1 MNSISN
7 KTYKTN
13 KNNNNSSNFKAF
25 GFWPQTTTQGLWPNK
40 PNLTCLV
47 NKVFKV
53 ELFVCLVRFSS
64 RFVHACMSQHNYS
77 CYLSY
82 FCINIMYHI
91 SVLYTSD
98 VLMTYVLQVNVFYI
112 NCQTPLSVYF
122 RSFQRQILQLKL
134 QGTSGFEL
142 RSSAQKASMLTT

>member
-64 RFVHACMSQHNYS
+64 RFVHACMS
-77 CYLSY
+77 
-82 FCINIMYHI
+82 
-91 SVLYTSD
+91 
-98 VLMTYVLQVNVFYI
+98 
-112 NCQTPLSVYF
+112 
-122 RSFQRQILQLKL
+122 
-134 QGTSGFEL
+134 
-142 RSSAQKASMLTT
+142 